1 MVHGATMSRT
11 VEAPTDPADARSERL
26 TAARTVV
33 VKIGTG
39 VLTGPGGGID
49 RAVLQAL
56 ATEMATLTSPTRT
69 TGTAGATGAAGTT
82 ESLRRF
88 VVVSSGAIALGVE
101 QLGMTARP
109 RKMDALQACAA
120 VGQGHLIRLWGEVF
134 AGHGRVVA
142 QVLLTHADLADR
154 RRFLNAR
161 RALSEL
167 LRRGAVPVINENDTV
182 AVEEIAFGDNDSLSA
197 QVANLVHADL
207 LVMLSVAPALLD
219 GATRVSV
226 VVPGDRTVD
235 GFIRTDTSTGGT
247 GGMVT
252 KVRAARAATGVGC
265 TAVIA
270 EGKRPGVLTE
280 LLAGGDLGTVF
291 LPESAQLRSRAHWI
305 LHTLRPRGALVVDDG
320 ARKAVVDGNR
330 SLLPSG
336 VTEVRGA
343 FGQGDP
349 VDLVGSDGI
358 AFARGLSAYSAGEIQ
373 KLQGRQTTEIQDIL
387 GYHLGDEAVHR
398 DDLVLLG

>member
-1 MVHGATMSRT
+1 MVHGAGMSST
-11 VEAPTDPADARSERL
+11 EEPLDGSAGARARRALS
-26 TAARTVV
+26 TARCVV

-39 VLTGPGGGID
+39 VLTGPGGGMD
-49 RAVLQAL
+49 AAVLDGIADEIAAL
-56 ATEMATLTSPTRT
+56 TLAVP
-69 TGTAGATGAAGTT
+69 G
-82 ESLRRF
+82 RRF

-109 RKMDALQACAA
+109 RRMEALQACAA
-120 VGQGHLIRLWGEVF
+120 VGQGHLIRRWSESLGR
-134 AGHGRVVA
+134 HGVTVA
-142 QVLLTHADLADR
+142 QVLLTHADLANR

-161 RALSEL
+161 RALAEL
-167 LRRGAVPVINENDTV
+167 LRRGALPVVNENDTV
-182 AVEEIAFGDNDSLSA
+182 SVEEIAFGDNDALSA

-219 GATRVSV
+219 GEVRVPV
-226 VVPGDRTVD
+226 VLPGDHGVD
-235 GFIRTDTSTGGT
+235 RLIRSDHSTGGT

-252 KVRAARAATGVGC
+252 KLRAARAVTAVGC

-270 EGKRPGVLTE
+270 AGKRHGVLTE
-280 LLAGGDLGTVF
+280 VLTGGDVGTVF
-291 LPESAQLRSRAHWI
+291 VPETHQMPSRAHWI

-320 ARKAVVDGNR
+320 ARSAVVQHHR

-336 VTEVRGA
+336 VLEVRGT

-349 VDLVGSDGI
+349 VDLVTPDGV
-358 AFARGLSAYSAGEIQ
+358 AFARGLAAYSAGE
-373 KLQGRQTTEIQDIL
+373 LQPLCGRQTSEIMDLL

-398 DDLVLLG
+398 DDLVLLA